1 MSAGSFRSRWASGTR
16 RSRNKQEARSTKQVE
31 AGSRKQES
39 SKRRRAMILQLKVV
53 PKASRNRVV
62 GWVGERLK
70 VQVTA
75 APERGKANDAV
86 IEVLA
91 EALGISRQQL
101 RIVAGETSPLK
112 TIEIH
117 GN

>member
-1 MSAGSFRSRWASGTR
+1 L
-16 RSRNKQEARSTKQVE
+16 KQAARIKKTKT
-31 AGSRKQES
+31 
-39 SKRRRAMILQLKVV
+39 AMILQLKVV

-70 VQVTA
+70 IQVTA

-91 EALGISRQQL
+91 AALGLPRSQVRL
-101 RIVAGETSPLK
+101 VAGETSPLK
-112 TIEIH
+112 TVEI
-117 GN
+117 GGDDSCLLNLPKRI